1 VLFYIRN
8 KFNPVEKKIKGK
20 LEVLCV
26 DIKVRYE
33 KRRLVLVYRPPN
45 QIETY
50 DNNLYNKLTILV
62 ENNPFSIIMEDFN
75 CRNIDWENMIA
86 NGEANILLEFK
97 RNNYLIQ
104 RIDKCAR
111 NDGIL
116 DLIFTSLENIIN
128 D

>member
-1 VLFYIRN
+1 MLFYIRN